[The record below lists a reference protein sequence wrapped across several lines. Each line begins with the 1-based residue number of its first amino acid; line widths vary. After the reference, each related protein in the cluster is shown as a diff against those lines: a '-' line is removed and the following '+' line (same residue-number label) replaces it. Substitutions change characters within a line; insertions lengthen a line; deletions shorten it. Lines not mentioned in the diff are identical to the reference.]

1 MQKGDGKR
9 TPLKEAPLHLPG
21 QSLESELTRLFD
33 ERILL
38 YIVAPVIMTVIA
50 VLEWVHALKPRS
62 AHPWFHTIFALAVVV
77 FSFVRIRTLIRR
89 AAALSLGVKGE
100 KAIGQLLETF
110 RSDGYQVFHDIPCE
124 SGGKK
129 FNIDHVIVGPQG
141 TFTIETKTISKPM
154 QGSVEVVFDGEKIS
168 VNGWTP
174 ERDPV
179 VQAQAESKWL
189 HDMLQSATGRSF
201 WIQPVIVYP
210 GWFVRETAQESRVW
224 VLNPDRLRKKIQFQ
238 PQHLKPED
246 IALVADRVAMHVRSL
261 ELH

>member
-1 MQKGDGKR
+1 MV
-9 TPLKEAPLHLPG
+9 
-21 QSLESELTRLFD
+21 
-33 ERILL
+33 LL
-38 YIVAPVIMTVIA
+38 AA
-50 VLEWVHALKPRS
+50 LEWWRAWLPSPPHPRLLTIIALV
-62 AHPWFHTIFALAVVV
+62 VVV
-77 FSFVRIRTLIRR
+77 FSVRRIQVLMKQARAIGLGIR
-89 AAALSLGVKGE
+89 GE

-110 RSDGYQVFHDIPCE
+110 RADGYQVFHDIPCE

-141 TFTIETKTISKPM
+141 MFTIETKTISKPM

-179 VQAQAESKWL
+179 VQAQAESRWL
-189 HDMLQSATGRSF
+189 HDMLQGATGRSF

-246 IALVADRVAMHVRSL
+246 IALITDRMGVYVRNYEKS
-261 ELH
+261 